1 MVGTVCFLAFP
12 IIIILNCLIIY
23 CGKLTDINI
32 MNTIIKTISVG
43 TMALVGLLVQTVP
56 TVVRYRVLKKIGV

>member
-1 MVGTVCFLAFP
+1 
-12 IIIILNCLIIY
+12 
-23 CGKLTDINI
+23 